1 MVRSSVT
8 SKGRKPTRTE
18 KVILTG
24 LPPRFLDDLPVED
37 QEAIRAVIGKA
48 LVLNEYDKDGRA
60 ELEFRDK
67 RGVIHFIYVERKWT
81 SVPLKR

>member
-1 MVRSSVT
+1 M
-8 SKGRKPTRTE
+8 RTE

-24 LPPRFLDDLPVED
+24 LPPRFLDDLPIED

-48 LVLNEYDKDGRA
+48 LVLNEYDEDGRA

-67 RGVIHFIYVERKWT
+67 NGVVHFIYVERKWT
-81 SVPLKR
+81 SRVPVKR

>member
-1 MVRSSVT
+1 MQ
-8 SKGRKPTRTE
+8 TE

-37 QEAIRAVIGKA
+37 QKAIRAAIGKA
-48 LVLNEYDKDGRA
+48 LVLNEYDEDGRA

-67 RGVIHFIYVERKWT
+67 KGDIHFIYVEREWT
-81 SVPLKR
+81 SKVPVKR